1 MPCKYWSFAPI
12 VLSLS
17 LLKNV
22 IGAEFSA
29 ELLSNRHDE
38 MRPVLRKNDWPD
50 LKSAEFLAN
59 LRGERQRGPPFIM
72 STWLSWLKILGDL
85 VHFLSLSLRPRDSL
99 AAENLFLR
107 KQLAFYQERQ
117 IKPRR
122 TDNPTRLTLV
132 LLSRWFD
139 WRNALTVVKPK
150 TFTGWHRQGFRLF
163 WRWQSRAG
171 RRPIPRDLQR
181 LIRQLADQNF
191 SWGEERIANELLL
204 KLGLRVSPRTIR
216 KYLPKLPATPPGQ
229 ARGDQRWSTFLRNHA
244 QSIVACDFCVTVTA
258 TFRILYVLVVIEHAS
273 RRLLHLNTTGHPSAA
288 WTLQQLR
295 ETISSDHPYRFIIHD
310 RDAIFSADFDTA
322 LANLGLTV
330 IKTRF
335 AVRRPT
341 PFAKG
346 LSAHSDESV
355 WTGLSRSAR
364 GTCGKPCARGWP
376 TTTAAD
382 PISSLGPGIP
392 EPSSNL
398 PVALQR
404 QRHRFD
410 RPTSVVARSILNGL
424 HHEYRPIA
432 HAA

>member
-1 MPCKYWSFAPI
+1 
-12 VLSLS
+12 LS

-330 IKTRF
+330 IKTP
-335 AVRRPT
+335 VRSPQANALCERVIGTLRRECMDWIIPLSEGHLRQTLRSWMAHYNRGRP
-341 PFAKG
+341 
-346 LSAHSDESV
+346 H
-355 WTGLSRSAR
+355 
-364 GTCGKPCARGWP
+364 
-376 TTTAAD
+376 
-382 PISSLGPGIP
+382 SSLGPGIP